1 MVFSFLVDFN
11 TDLIS
16 LGSADLLMTL
26 AEEIVSGLFIL
37 EVDLGWINMNSCH

>member
-16 LGSADLLMTL
+16 LRSADLLMTL
-26 AEEIVSGLFIL
+26 AKEIVSGLLML